1 MAIVTD
7 DPDIRMAWMYTE
19 RGGNGDYY
27 LTIIEIKRVYDKDG
41 ELEKQPI
48 TTTMR
53 LATSGS
59 KTPIEVRELVTQL
72 YRTMEQLGLNKYPDD
87 EIQEAL
93 SKIKE

>member
-19 RGGNGDYY
+19 TGGNGDYY
-27 LTIIEIKRVYDKDG
+27 LTIIEMKDQYNKEG
-41 ELEKQPI
+41 KLEKQPI
-48 TTTMR
+48 TATMR

-59 KTPIEVRELVTQL
+59 KTPIEVRELITQL

-87 EIQEAL
+87 EIEKAL
-93 SKIKE
+93 SKNKE